1 MARKEG
7 KKKRVWLRAILIT
20 LGVLIVACSGVLL
33 KAYLDVKDMTDA
45 VYVSVSKENKRAE
58 DGGSDSTDLIG
69 RKEPFSV
76 LLLGTDTGG
85 LGRTE
90 QRGRTDTI
98 MVATMML
105 IVMVNEWSEY
115 QDIKKSMKTYRNQ

>member
-58 DGGSDSTDLIG
+58 DGGS
-69 RKEPFSV
+69 EF
-76 LLLGTDTGG
+76 
-85 LGRTE
+85 
-90 QRGRTDTI
+90 
-98 MVATMML
+98 
-105 IVMVNEWSEY
+105 
-115 QDIKKSMKTYRNQ
+115 YRFDWAKGAIFRAALWERIPED